1 MVVFASS
8 DAALA
13 QKKVAL
19 VIGINEYPN
28 LRKASDPLHGQLEK
42 AVADAETMAET
53 LAALGFDVEIHR
65 NAGRTG
71 FLTAL
76 DRVKRK
82 IAPGDTVFFFYAGHG
97 LAFKGSNLLLP
108 SDMPAVDPD

>member
-1 MVVFASS
+1 
-8 DAALA
+8 
-13 QKKVAL
+13 
-19 VIGINEYPN
+19 
-28 LRKASDPLHGQLEK
+28 GQLEK

-53 LAALGFDVEIHR
+53 LAALGFDVEIRR
-65 NAGRTG
+65 NADRTG

-108 SDMPAVDPD
+108 SDMPAVDPDAEQLLRGVSIAETDIIETFREKGAGLL